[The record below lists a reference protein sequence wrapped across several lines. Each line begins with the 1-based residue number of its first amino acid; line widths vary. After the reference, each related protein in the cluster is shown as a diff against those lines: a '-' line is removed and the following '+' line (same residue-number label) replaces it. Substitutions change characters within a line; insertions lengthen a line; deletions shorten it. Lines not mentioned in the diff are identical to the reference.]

1 MIDSLKR
8 LAKFSWGVMEFT
20 VLLPFHLLEL
30 ATYFV
35 AAAFLGGVVLWV
47 FSYACQYFGW
57 PPLIAYVW
65 GGAVALYLLST
76 KLYER
81 YFSGGGEQ

>member
-8 LAKFSWGVMEFT
+8 LAKFCLGVMEFT

-30 ATYFV
+30 LTYFV
-35 AAAFLGGVVLWV
+35 AAAFLGGAVLWA
-47 FSYACQYFGW
+47 FHFLCQYLGW
-57 PPLIAYVW
+57 PPLVAYAW
-65 GGAVALYLLST
+65 GGAVALYRLST